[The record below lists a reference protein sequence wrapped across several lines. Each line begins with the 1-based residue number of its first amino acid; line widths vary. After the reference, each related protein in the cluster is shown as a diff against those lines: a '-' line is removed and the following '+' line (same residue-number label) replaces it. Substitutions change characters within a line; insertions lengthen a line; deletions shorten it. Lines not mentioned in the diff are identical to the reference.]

1 MASLDSLPADQRAVL
16 ELVLKRGRTYDE
28 IARMLSIDRAGVRER
43 ALSAFDALGPPTR
56 VPPERR
62 ALITDYLL
70 GQLPAKVAEDTRQR
84 LAQSAGER
92 AWARV
97 LASELEPIAVS
108 PLPEIP
114 TEGAREPQP
123 AAAAVPAP
131 EPVATTAAAAAE
143 PPPPPAAEPAG
154 ASQPRGL
161 AARPSSRRGG
171 IILLSL
177 GALVVVAAV
186 VVIALLSN
194 GGSKK
199 NSTTTASQ
207 PAATSS
213 TPTTSSTP
221 STSTS
226 TTAANGAKLVAQINL
241 TAPTSAAATKPVGVA
256 LVLKQGK
263 NTGIAIRAQNLPAN
277 GKHDAYA
284 VWLYKSS
291 NGQPH
296 PRLRQSGGRLQRR
309 PSGRGC
315 AARQCRPLQPVAG
328 HQGDSAEPEVTGN
341 DHPSGRAQGPLL
353 RPYAQTRSKPSSAS
367 FSLLLVARRN
377 MNPPVR
383 E

>member
-1 MASLDSLPADQRAVL
+1 MASLNSLPPDQRAVL
-16 ELVLKRGRTYDE
+16 ELVLKRGRSYDE
-28 IARMLSIDRAGVRER
+28 IAKMLSIDRAGVRER
-43 ALSAFDALGPPTR
+43 ALSAFDALGPQTR

-70 GQLPAKVAEDTRQR
+70 GQLPAKVSDDTRQR
-84 LAQSAGER
+84 LAQSASER

-97 LASELEPIAVS
+97 LASELHSIAVS

-114 TEGAREPQP
+114 TDAARVPEP
-123 AAAAVPAP
+123 AAATVPAP
-131 EPVATTAAAAAE
+131 EPVAATAAAAE
-143 PPPPPAAEPAG
+143 PSPAAAAASDT

-186 VVIALLSN
+186 VVIALLSG

-199 NSTTTASQ
+199 NATTTASQ
-207 PAATSS
+207 SGSTSS
-213 TPTTSSTP
+213 TPTTSTTP
-221 STSTS
+221 SSTTSTS

-284 VWLYKSS
+284 VWLYKSDKDNHILGFVNPAVGS
-291 NGQPH
+291 NGV
-296 PRLRQSGGRLQRR
+296 LQAESAL
-309 PSGRGC
+309 PTN
-315 AARQCRPLQPVAG
+315 ARHFNQLLITKETQQNPKSPGTIVLQG
-328 HQGDSAEPEVTGN
+328 TLKGLS
-341 DHPSGRAQGPLL
+341 
-353 RPYAQTRSKPSSAS
+353 
-367 FSLLLVARRN
+367 
-377 MNPPVR
+377 
-383 E
+383 

>member
-1 MASLDSLPADQRAVL
+1 MASLDNLPADQRAVL

-43 ALSAFDALGPPTR
+43 ALSAFDAIGPQTR

-70 GQLPAKVAEDTRQR
+70 GQLPSKISDDTRER
-84 LAQSAGER
+84 LAQSASER

-97 LASELEPIAVS
+97 IASELEPIAAS

-114 TEGAREPQP
+114 TEGARDPEPAVAS
-123 AAAAVPAP
+123 AAAA
-131 EPVATTAAAAAE
+131 EPVAAAAAE
-143 PPPPPAAEPAG
+143 PSPAPADASAG
-154 ASQPRGL
+154 QSQPRGL

-186 VVIALLSN
+186 VVIALLSG

-199 NSTTTASQ
+199 NATTTAS
-207 PAATSS
+207 ASTSTSS

-241 TAPTSAAATKPVGVA
+241 TAPTSAAAKKPVGVA

-263 NTGIAIRAQNLPAN
+263 NTGVAIRAQNLPAN

-284 VWLYKSS
+284 VWLYKSAKDNHILGFVNPAVGTDGVLQAESALPS
-291 NGQPH
+291 N
-296 PRLRQSGGRLQRR
+296 
-309 PSGRGC
+309 
-315 AARQCRPLQPVAG
+315 AG
-328 HQGDSAEPEVTGN
+328 HFSQLLITKETQQSPKSPGTIVLQGTLKGLS
-341 DHPSGRAQGPLL
+341 
-353 RPYAQTRSKPSSAS
+353 
-367 FSLLLVARRN
+367 
-377 MNPPVR
+377 
-383 E
+383 

>member
-1 MASLDSLPADQRAVL
+1 MIAMASLDSLPADQRAVL

-131 EPVATTAAAAAE
+131 EPVAPTAGAAAE
-143 PPPPPAAEPAG
+143 PSPAPAAEPAG
-154 ASQPRGL
+154 ASQARGL

-177 GALVVVAAV
+177 GALVVVAAI
-186 VVIALLSN
+186 VVIALLS
-194 GGSKK
+194 GGDSKK

-291 NGQPH
+291 KDSHILGFVNPAVGTNGV
-296 PRLRQSGGRLQRR
+296 LQAE
-309 PSGRGC
+309 
-315 AARQCRPLQPVAG
+315 AALPANAG
-328 HQGDSAEPEVTGN
+328 H
-341 DHPSGRAQGPLL
+341 
-353 RPYAQTRSKPSSAS
+353 
-367 FSLLLVARRN
+367 FSQLLVTKETQQS
-377 MNPPVR
+377 PKSPGTIVLQGVLKGLS
-383 E
+383 

>member
-131 EPVATTAAAAAE
+131 EPVAATAAAAAE
-143 PPPPPAAEPAG
+143 PSPPPAAEPAG

-161 AARPSSRRGG
+161 ASRPSSRRGG

-221 STSTS
+221 STSTRPRPPPPTARSWWRRS
-226 TTAANGAKLVAQINL
+226 T
-241 TAPTSAAATKPVGVA
+241 
-256 LVLKQGK
+256 
-263 NTGIAIRAQNLPAN
+263 
-277 GKHDAYA
+277 
-284 VWLYKSS
+284 
-291 NGQPH
+291 
-296 PRLRQSGGRLQRR
+296 
-309 PSGRGC
+309 
-315 AARQCRPLQPVAG
+315 
-328 HQGDSAEPEVTGN
+328 
-341 DHPSGRAQGPLL
+341 
-353 RPYAQTRSKPSSAS
+353 
-367 FSLLLVARRN
+367 
-377 MNPPVR
+377 
-383 E
+383 

>member
-43 ALSAFDALGPPTR
+43 ALAAFDALGPPTR
-56 VPPERR
+56 VAPERR

-97 LASELEPIAVS
+97 LASELEPIAVG

-114 TEGAREPQP
+114 TEGAGEPQP
-123 AAAAVPAP
+123 AAVAA
-131 EPVATTAAAAAE
+131 T
-143 PPPPPAAEPAG
+143 AAEPAG
-154 ASQPRGL
+154 ASQARGL

-186 VVIALLSN
+186 VVIALLSG

-291 NGQPH
+291 KDSHILGFVNPAVGTNGV
-296 PRLRQSGGRLQRR
+296 LQAE
-309 PSGRGC
+309 
-315 AARQCRPLQPVAG
+315 AALPANAG
-328 HQGDSAEPEVTGN
+328 H
-341 DHPSGRAQGPLL
+341 
-353 RPYAQTRSKPSSAS
+353 
-367 FSLLLVARRN
+367 FSQLLVTKETQQS
-377 MNPPVR
+377 PKSPGTIVLQGVLKGLS
-383 E
+383 

>member
-43 ALSAFDALGPPTR
+43 ALSAFDALGPQTR
-56 VPPERR
+56 VAPERR

-70 GQLPAKVAEDTRQR
+70 GQLPPKVSEDTRQR
-84 LAQSAGER
+84 LAQSASER

-97 LASELEPIAVS
+97 LASELETIAVN

-114 TEGAREPQP
+114 TDGAREPEP
-123 AAAAVPAP
+123 AAAAVPAS
-131 EPVATTAAAAAE
+131 EPVAASAAAAAAE
-143 PPPPPAAEPAG
+143 PSPAATQSG

-177 GALVVVAAV
+177 GALIVVAAV
-186 VVIALLSN
+186 VVIALLSG

-199 NSTTTASQ
+199 NATTNASA
-207 PAATSS
+207 PASTSS

-221 STSTS
+221 STSTSTS

-241 TAPTSAAATKPVGVA
+241 TAPTSATATKPVGVA

-284 VWLYKSS
+284 VWLYKSDKDNHILGFVNPAVGS
-291 NGQPH
+291 NGV
-296 PRLRQSGGRLQRR
+296 LQAESAL
-309 PSGRGC
+309 PSN
-315 AARQCRPLQPVAG
+315 AG
-328 HQGDSAEPEVTGN
+328 HFSQLLITKETQQNPKSPGTVVLQGVLKGLS
-341 DHPSGRAQGPLL
+341 
-353 RPYAQTRSKPSSAS
+353 
-367 FSLLLVARRN
+367 
-377 MNPPVR
+377 
-383 E
+383 

>member
-16 ELVLKRGRTYDE
+16 ELVLKRGRTYDQ
-28 IARMLSIDRAGVRER
+28 IAQMLSIDRAGVRER
-43 ALSAFDALGPPTR
+43 ALAAFDALGPQTR

-70 GQLPAKVAEDTRQR
+70 GQLPPKVGEATRER
-84 LAQSAGER
+84 LGQSASER

-97 LASELEPIAVS
+97 LASELEPIAAS

-114 TEGAREPQP
+114 TDGAREPEP
-123 AAAAVPAP
+123 ALASVAAGEPAGAVAAQASQAPAP
-131 EPVATTAAAAAE
+131 EAAAAE
-143 PPPPPAAEPAG
+143 K
-154 ASQPRGL
+154 PRGL

-177 GALVVVAAV
+177 GAVIVVAAV
-186 VVIALLSN
+186 VVIALLSG

-199 NSTTTASQ
+199 NATTNASTPAS
-207 PAATSS
+207 TSS

-241 TAPTSAAATKPVGVA
+241 VAPSSAAAKKPVGVA

-263 NTGIAIRAQNLPAN
+263 NTGVAIRAQNLPAN

-284 VWLYKSS
+284 VWLYKSAKDNHILGFVNPAVGS
-291 NGQPH
+291 DGV
-296 PRLRQSGGRLQRR
+296 LQAESAL
-309 PSGRGC
+309 PTN
-315 AARQCRPLQPVAG
+315 AG
-328 HQGDSAEPEVTGN
+328 HFSELLITKETQQSPKSPGTIVLQGALKGLS
-341 DHPSGRAQGPLL
+341 
-353 RPYAQTRSKPSSAS
+353 
-367 FSLLLVARRN
+367 
-377 MNPPVR
+377 
-383 E
+383 

>member
-62 ALITDYLL
+62 ALITDWLL
-70 GQLPAKVAEDTRQR
+70 GQLPPKVGEDTRQR

-114 TEGAREPQP
+114 AEGAREPES

-131 EPVATTAAAAAE
+131 EPVAATAAAAAE
-143 PPPPPAAEPAG
+143 PSPAPAAEPAG

-186 VVIALLSN
+186 VVIALLSG

-291 NGQPH
+291 KDSHILGFVNPAVGTNGV
-296 PRLRQSGGRLQRR
+296 LQAE
-309 PSGRGC
+309 
-315 AARQCRPLQPVAG
+315 AALPANAG
-328 HQGDSAEPEVTGN
+328 H
-341 DHPSGRAQGPLL
+341 
-353 RPYAQTRSKPSSAS
+353 
-367 FSLLLVARRN
+367 FSQLLVTKETQQS
-377 MNPPVR
+377 PKSPGTVVLQGVLKGLS
-383 E
+383 

>member
-70 GQLPAKVAEDTRQR
+70 GQLPAKVSEDTRQR

-97 LASELEPIAVS
+97 LASELDPIAVS
-108 PLPEIP
+108 ALPEIP
-114 TEGAREPQP
+114 TEGAREQQP
-123 AAAAVPAP
+123 AAAA
-131 EPVATTAAAAAE
+131 EPAAAAAE
-143 PPPPPAAEPAG
+143 PSPAPAAEPAG

-177 GALVVVAAV
+177 GALVVVAAI
-186 VVIALLSN
+186 VVIALLSG

-221 STSTS
+221 STSTSTS

-256 LVLKQGK
+256 LVLKQGN

-291 NGQPH
+291 KDSHILGFVNPAVGSNGV
-296 PRLRQSGGRLQRR
+296 LQAE
-309 PSGRGC
+309 
-315 AARQCRPLQPVAG
+315 AALPANAG
-328 HQGDSAEPEVTGN
+328 H
-341 DHPSGRAQGPLL
+341 
-353 RPYAQTRSKPSSAS
+353 
-367 FSLLLVARRN
+367 FSQLLVTKETQQSPKSPGTIVLQGALKGLS
-377 MNPPVR
+377 
-383 E
+383 

>member
-1 MASLDSLPADQRAVL
+1 MASLDNLPADQRAVL

-43 ALSAFDALGPPTR
+43 ALSAFDAIGPQTR

-70 GQLPAKVAEDTRQR
+70 GQLPSKISDDTRER
-84 LAQSAGER
+84 LAQSASER

-97 LASELEPIAVS
+97 IASELEPIAAS

-114 TEGAREPQP
+114 TEGARDPEPAVAS
-123 AAAAVPAP
+123 AAAA
-131 EPVATTAAAAAE
+131 EPVAAAAAE
-143 PPPPPAAEPAG
+143 PSPAPADASAG
-154 ASQPRGL
+154 QSQPRGL

-186 VVIALLSN
+186 VVIALLSG

-199 NSTTTASQ
+199 NATTTAS
-207 PAATSS
+207 ASTSTSS

-241 TAPTSAAATKPVGVA
+241 TAPTSAAAKKPVGVA

-263 NTGIAIRAQNLPAN
+263 NTGVAIRAQNLPAN

-284 VWLYKSS
+284 VWLYKSAKDNHILGFVNPAVGSDGVLQAESALPS
-291 NGQPH
+291 N
-296 PRLRQSGGRLQRR
+296 
-309 PSGRGC
+309 
-315 AARQCRPLQPVAG
+315 AG
-328 HQGDSAEPEVTGN
+328 HFSQLLITKETQQSPKAPGTIVLQGTLKGLS
-341 DHPSGRAQGPLL
+341 
-353 RPYAQTRSKPSSAS
+353 
-367 FSLLLVARRN
+367 
-377 MNPPVR
+377 
-383 E
+383 